1 MSCIKPA
8 AILSFTAK
16 RLPIEI
22 PHAVRKFSMGKIL
35 SDFIIIAPA
44 AQFLSEMA
52 RPQSV

>member
-1 MSCIKPA
+1 MSCTKPA

-22 PHAVRKFSMGKIL
+22 PHAVCKFSMGKFL
-35 SDFIIIAPA
+35 SGLIIAPA

-52 RPQSV
+52 RPQSA

>member
-35 SDFIIIAPA
+35 SGLIIAPA

-52 RPQSV
+52 RPKSV

>member
-8 AILSFTAK
+8 ATLSFTVK
-16 RLPIEI
+16 QLPIEI

-35 SDFIIIAPA
+35 SDFIIAPA
-44 AQFLSEMA
+44 AQLLSEMA